1 MTEFEKVKVSI
12 AARELGFTEKTI
24 YRMEERGD
32 LNSCQDTVKNRNI
45 TLIIKDDK
53 YYNILDEK
61 LKNSSQNSDNDF
73 KNEDILTAHYTVNE
87 NKKSEMLDIIK
98 EISVMSKYYTDNL
111 KEYTDRVIKAESQVK
126 LITMTDN
133 DKDNEI
139 NELRAKVK
147 ELEEKVKYY
156 KSKWWNKI
164 I

>member
-1 MTEFEKVKVSI
+1 MTEFEKVKVTV

-24 YRMEERGD
+24 YRMLERND
-32 LNSCQDTVKNRNI
+32 LNSCQDIVKNRNI

-53 YYNILDEK
+53 YYKILDEK
-61 LKNSSQNSDNDF
+61 IKNSSQDTDNDF
-73 KNEDILTAHYTVNE
+73 KSKDILTAHYTVNE
-87 NKKSEMLDIIK
+87 NKRSEMLDIIR
-98 EISVMSKYYTDNL
+98 EISAMSKYYSDSL
-111 KEYTDRVIKAESQVK
+111 KEYTDRVIESESQVK

-139 NELRAKVK
+139 HELRARVK
-147 ELEEKVKYY
+147 ELEEKIKYY

>member
-1 MTEFEKVKVSI
+1 MTEFEKVKVTV

-24 YRMEERGD
+24 YRMLERND
-32 LNSCQDTVKNRNI
+32 LNSCQDIVKNRNI

-53 YYNILDEK
+53 YYKILDEK
-61 LKNSSQNSDNDF
+61 IKNSSQDTDNDF
-73 KNEDILTAHYTVNE
+73 KSKDILTAHYTVNE
-87 NKKSEMLDIIK
+87 SKRSEMLDIIR
-98 EISVMSKYYTDNL
+98 EISAMSKYYSDSL
-111 KEYTDRVIKAESQVK
+111 KEYTDRVIESESQVK

-139 NELRAKVK
+139 HELRARVK
-147 ELEEKVKYY
+147 ELEEKIKYY

>member
-1 MTEFEKVKVSI
+1 MTEFEKVKVTV

-24 YRMEERGD
+24 YRMLERND
-32 LNSCQDTVKNRNI
+32 LNSCQDIVKNRNI

-53 YYNILDEK
+53 YYKILDEK
-61 LKNSSQNSDNDF
+61 IKNSSQDTDNDF
-73 KNEDILTAHYTVNE
+73 KSKDILTAHYTVNE
-87 NKKSEMLDIIK
+87 NKRSEMLDIIR
-98 EISVMSKYYTDNL
+98 EISVMSKYYSDSL
-111 KEYTDRVIKAESQVK
+111 KEYTDRVIESESQVK

-139 NELRAKVK
+139 HELRARVK
-147 ELEEKVKYY
+147 ELEEKIKYY